1 MALLWNVVKLQ
12 GRHLLTGTMNGGG
25 SRTPSSQ
32 LFFTA
37 KKKCSYSLNYCKTF
51 RHPQKAAT
59 IIFTFWRLPP
69 YLTVGFSASLLP
81 TQRQAPRIFFFTPS
95 TDYILTSDDTEPG
108 SSGTEGAERVH
119 SWLWTATPC
128 IQTTFPVSIA
138 LCFWGSRT
146 SKVCREASRKED
158 STYVLFPTFCISR
171 ESSHKLVPNR
181 GKSAGSE
188 HCCRSGGQKNATPD
202 IHWGISMI

>member
-1 MALLWNVVKLQ
+1 
-12 GRHLLTGTMNGGG
+12 MNGGG

-119 SWLWTATPC
+119 SRLWTATPC

-138 LCFWGSRT
+138 FSFGDQEHPR
-146 SKVCREASRKED
+146 
-158 STYVLFPTFCISR
+158 
-171 ESSHKLVPNR
+171 
-181 GKSAGSE
+181 SAGKQAG
-188 HCCRSGGQKNATPD
+188 RKTP
-202 IHWGISMI
+202 HMFCSQPSVSAEKAVTN